1 LKLKITAFLKA
12 KAMLHVEDK
21 ELACAG
27 LCMSITHSN
36 FSTLEIEPDIL
47 NQMQVPTQV
56 YEFCIKLVLEKT

>member
-1 LKLKITAFLKA
+1 
-12 KAMLHVEDK
+12 MLHVEDK

>member
-1 LKLKITAFLKA
+1 
-12 KAMLHVEDK
+12 
-21 ELACAG
+21 
-27 LCMSITHSN
+27 MSITHSN